1 MNSRIE
7 RMESLGVAIG
17 SEQRVAS
24 LSDQQFE
31 FDIKVA
37 KKFASESEPRRLD
50 NIMQA
55 MLKHGESLMEPMPWW
70 AGEFAHRWNQLQ
82 ASMRSFVREGEHA

>member
-1 MNSRIE
+1 MSSRIE
-7 RMESLGVAIG
+7 RLEALGVAIG
-17 SEQRVAS
+17 SVDRVDS
-24 LSDQQFE
+24 LSDEQFE

-37 KKFASESEPRRLD
+37 TKCVSDRELQRHE

-55 MLKHGESLMEPMPWW
+55 MLNHGESLMEPMPWW

-82 ASMRSFVREGEHA
+82 ASMRSFVREGEQA